1 MRQALETDDR
11 LSSAEV
17 KLELD
22 NLSPA
27 DWVRVERL
35 ARRIFSGVAHASH
48 EDILHEACVKLLS
61 GERIW
66 HRGYAAIPAIVSVLE
81 SMASNHRKR
90 EKNGPID
97 PNAAVATAEPM
108 EDESVLVRQVEPVN
122 SITPEMAVSDG
133 QQLTM
138 LDALLADD
146 VEAMLVA
153 YEWAAGRRGREAAEE
168 LGMSVNQYEAA
179 RKRLVRKLES
189 MEDERRQG

>member
-1 MRQALETDDR
+1 
-11 LSSAEV
+11 V
-17 KLELD
+17 KLMCGD
-22 NLSPA
+22 
-27 DWVRVERL
+27 RVW
-35 ARRIFSGVAHASH
+35 RRGF
-48 EDILHEACVKLLS
+48 
-61 GERIW
+61 
-66 HRGYAAIPAIVSVLE
+66 AAIPAIASVLE
-81 SMASNHRKR
+81 SMASNYRKR

-97 PNAAVATAEPM
+97 SYAVVATADEPM
-108 EDESVLVRQVEPVN
+108 DDESVLVRHVDPVD

-189 MEDERRQG
+189 MEDERSQG